1 MKKSLLNIILSSVIC
16 ITFANPVFAQNIYL
30 TDSEQIIKTSV
41 ETSQVIVKQPRGN
54 VISTGILEVS
64 NPGGGEI
71 GVYMQTL
78 THVEVDE
85 TIFGIYLDRWIE
97 SEQRWATVADYKLTY
112 NKENSPDEDL
122 MTKAI
127 SFNVAGQPVD
137 CYYRLRGVH
146 LVILNGDR
154 EMITTK
160 TDGVLIT
167 K

>member
-1 MKKSLLNIILSSVIC
+1 MKKGLLNIILSSVIC
-16 ITFANPVFAQNIYL
+16 IAFATPVFAQNIYF
-30 TDSEQIIKTSV
+30 TESKQITNAAVKTSQDI
-41 ETSQVIVKQPRGN
+41 TKQPRGN
-54 VISTGILEVS
+54 IISTGILEVS

-71 GVYMQTL
+71 GVFMQTL
-78 THVEVDE
+78 THVDVDE
-85 TIFGIYLDRWIE
+85 TVFGIYLDRWIE
-97 SEQRWATVADYKLTY
+97 SEQRWATVADYKFTY

-127 SFNVAGQPVD
+127 SFNVVGQPAE

-146 LVILNGDR
+146 LVSVNGNR
-154 EMITTK
+154 EMLTTK